1 MRSQALRT
9 HTLNMGLHLLK
20 PRPQTKK
27 ATPSSS
33 KLEGLQNVLNEVC
46 AMRMQL
52 EAKERKLEVAI
63 QTERMRLLRHI
74 LGESE
79 PEKEKTG

>member
-9 HTLNMGLHLLK
+9 HTLNMGLHVLK
-20 PRPQTKK
+20 PRPKK
-27 ATPSSS
+27 VTPSSS
-33 KLEGLQNVLNEVC
+33 RLEQLQNALNELSAMKMKLETE
-46 AMRMQL
+46 
-52 EAKERKLEVAI
+52 I

-74 LGESE
+74 LGENG